1 MLKSGE
7 TTSSGS
13 IHVLQVSDNFSFSVV
28 EAFVGPV
35 AALLNTKAQTSG
47 TQYGKPWSILV
58 NFITSTRT
66 CSFEKGFLL
75 EGHMN
80 AYDQSI
86 PKLCS
91 SNSGNSPLGAP
102 ALLCQVGGPHTHTH
116 TPCGDTMQCKL
127 QRRWVWIRFAADII
141 HLRYPLTFKMAPEPQ
156 NGLKKGRFLFHFFGS
171 MLLCTW
177 EIILK
182 DPVKRILLAT
192 LPFWIN
198 VASACSLYSDK
209 SW

>member
-13 IHVLQVSDNFSFSVV
+13 IYVLQVSDNFRFSVV

-116 TPCGDTMQCKL
+116 AMRWHDAMQ
-127 QRRWVWIRFAADII
+127 AAEKVGMNSF
-141 HLRYPLTFKMAPEPQ
+141 R
-156 NGLKKGRFLFHFFGS
+156 
-171 MLLCTW
+171 
-177 EIILK
+177 
-182 DPVKRILLAT
+182 
-192 LPFWIN
+192 
-198 VASACSLYSDK
+198 
-209 SW
+209 SWYHPSPISFDV

>member
-116 TPCGDTMQCKL
+116 TRHAVTRCNASCREGGYEFVSQL
-127 QRRWVWIRFAADII
+127 ISSISDI
-141 HLRYPLTFKMAPEPQ
+141 L
-156 NGLKKGRFLFHFFGS
+156 
-171 MLLCTW
+171 
-177 EIILK
+177 
-182 DPVKRILLAT
+182 
-192 LPFWIN
+192 
-198 VASACSLYSDK
+198 
-209 SW
+209 